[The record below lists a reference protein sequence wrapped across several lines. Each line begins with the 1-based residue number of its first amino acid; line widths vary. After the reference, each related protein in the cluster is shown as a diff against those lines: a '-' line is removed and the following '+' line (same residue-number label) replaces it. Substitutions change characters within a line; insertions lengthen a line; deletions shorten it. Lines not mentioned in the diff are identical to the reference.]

1 MILKM
6 KCSIQDPLMYLKSL
20 QVTGFLFKIA
30 KNELGRVI
38 TVICF
43 SDCLVTKETAERK
56 EK

>member
-1 MILKM
+1 M
-6 KCSIQDPLMYLKSL
+6 KCCIQDPLMYLKSL
-20 QVTGFLFKIA
+20 QVIGFLFKIA